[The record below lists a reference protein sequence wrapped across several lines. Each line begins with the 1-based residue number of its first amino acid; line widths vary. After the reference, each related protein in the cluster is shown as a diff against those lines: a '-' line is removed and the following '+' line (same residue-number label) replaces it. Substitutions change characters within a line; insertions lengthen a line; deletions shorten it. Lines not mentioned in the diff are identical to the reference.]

1 MTVINTNTAALG
13 AQYNLKKVQSS
24 MDEAM
29 AALSSGKRIN
39 SAADDAAG
47 IAIATRM
54 ESQVRGLNQAM
65 RNAADG
71 QSLVATA
78 EGAMDEITNMLQR
91 MRELAIQSANDT
103 NSDDDREALNL
114 EVDALIAEIDRVVN
128 TTSFNNK
135 NILDG
140 SADMNFQVGAK
151 AGETMNVSISSLGT
165 SALGSLTGAPSPSA
179 VLSSSHQGVEA
190 ATTEV
195 SIAFNGND
203 TYSFNLN
210 FGTGATQDTLA
221 IQADMNNSSAVSIAG
236 AINEAIAN
244 NANLGDYEAATSSG
258 NVVTIKSTY
267 GEAISIDTFAS
278 VGSGTATYSTINGGT
293 GSSTVVNLGGATA
306 NTGTAFSTTAAN
318 TTYTAGS
325 AATSGTA
332 AVFVHTFTD
341 SDFASGTAAT
351 WATTDF
357 GSTPGAVD
365 HLEISF
371 GDFTTTIDASAATS
385 PGEFATLANVE
396 QDAYEF
402 SVVITDNGDGTLS
415 HTLKAV
421 ANEVGAVA
429 TADIPTIRAVDANGA
444 TITDGAFGNTKPMQE
459 TNATADPAS
468 PGTPLPDG
476 TAGVDAAAAVAEA
489 GGTKLFLEMIGAD
502 SYAFTLDTASI
513 SFAYDGTSANRD
525 TIAQSIETTLATLTD
540 TYSVVNANGRI
551 EITNQSNNAMALSAF
566 TSVGSGKIIAST
578 VAEDATAGQGTSEI
592 LDDTVAAVT
601 ANTAAAGTPTATGVD
616 LSFTAA
622 DTYSFK
628 ISDGVRTAVVDATAI
643 TATNDAAGMLA
654 AINYG
659 LEQAGMDTSITATEA
674 TGVIT
679 LTQAAGREISVSDFL
694 SNGTGAMLV
703 DGDANTTGISRY
715 LDDGQ
720 GTGAATVSQIDI
732 ETSSGA
738 SDAIAIIDRALQDV
752 STERAQL
759 GAVSNRLDHTISNLG
774 NITISTEGAQS
785 RVEDA
790 DFAEATSSLTKS
802 QILTQAATAM
812 LAQANAS
819 KQSVLSLL
827 QG

>member
-103 NSDDDREALNL
+103 NSADDREALNL
-114 EVDALIAEIDRVVN
+114 EVDALITEIDRVVN

-151 AGETMNVSISSLGT
+151 AGETMNVSINSLGT
-165 SALGSLTGAPSPSA
+165 SALGSLTGAPSSSA
-179 VLSSSHQGVEA
+179 VLSSSHQGAEA
-190 ATTEV
+190 ETTEV

-203 TYSFNLN
+203 SYSFNLK
-210 FGTGATQDTLA
+210 FGSGASLETLA
-221 IQADMNNSSAVSIAG
+221 ISADMNNSSAVSIAG

-278 VGSGTATYSTINGGT
+278 VGAGTATYSTINGGT
-293 GSSTVVNLGGATA
+293 GSDAVVNLGGATA
-306 NTGTAFSTTAAN
+306 NTGTTFTTTAAT

-325 AATSGTA
+325 DATSGTA

-341 SDFASGTAAT
+341 SDFASGAADT
-351 WATTDF
+351 WATGDF
-357 GSTPGAVD
+357 GSNPAAVD

-371 GDFTTTIDASAATS
+371 GDFTTTIDKDAATS

-415 HTLKAV
+415 HTLKAT

-429 TADIPTIRAVDANGA
+429 TRHPKNQSNRCQWQRN
-444 TITDGAFGNTKPMQE
+444 TDGAFGM
-459 TNATADPAS
+459 
-468 PGTPLPDG
+468 
-476 TAGVDAAAAVAEA
+476 V
-489 GGTKLFLEMIGAD
+489 
-502 SYAFTLDTASI
+502 SI
-513 SFAYDGTSANRD
+513 W
-525 TIAQSIETTLATLTD
+525 
-540 TYSVVNANGRI
+540 
-551 EITNQSNNAMALSAF
+551 
-566 TSVGSGKIIAST
+566 K
-578 VAEDATAGQGTSEI
+578 
-592 LDDTVAAVT
+592 
-601 ANTAAAGTPTATGVD
+601 
-616 LSFTAA
+616 
-622 DTYSFK
+622 
-628 ISDGVRTAVVDATAI
+628 
-643 TATNDAAGMLA
+643 
-654 AINYG
+654 
-659 LEQAGMDTSITATEA
+659 
-674 TGVIT
+674 
-679 LTQAAGREISVSDFL
+679 
-694 SNGTGAMLV
+694 
-703 DGDANTTGISRY
+703 
-715 LDDGQ
+715 
-720 GTGAATVSQIDI
+720 
-732 ETSSGA
+732 
-738 SDAIAIIDRALQDV
+738 
-752 STERAQL
+752 
-759 GAVSNRLDHTISNLG
+759 
-774 NITISTEGAQS
+774 
-785 RVEDA
+785 
-790 DFAEATSSLTKS
+790 
-802 QILTQAATAM
+802 
-812 LAQANAS
+812 
-819 KQSVLSLL
+819 
-827 QG
+827 

>member
-103 NSDDDREALNL
+103 NSADDREALNL
-114 EVDALIAEIDRVVN
+114 EVDALITEIDRVVN

-151 AGETMNVSISSLGT
+151 AGETMNVSINSLGT
-165 SALGSLTGAPSPSA
+165 SALGSLTGAPSSTA
-179 VLSSSHQGVEA
+179 VLSSSHSGVESE
-190 ATTEV
+190 TTEV

-210 FGTGATQDTLA
+210 ITDSAGNAQALA
-221 IQADMNNSSAVSIAG
+221 ISAEMNNSSAVSIAG

-244 NANLGDYEAATSSG
+244 NATLGDYEAATTSG
-258 NVVTIKSTY
+258 NVVTIKSTF
-267 GEAISIDTFAS
+267 GQAITVDSFSS
-278 VGSGTATYSTINGGT
+278 VGAGTATYSTIAGGT
-293 GSSTVVNLGGATA
+293 GSDAVVSLGGATA
-306 NTGTAFSTTAAN
+306 NTGQVFNTTAAN
-318 TTYTAGS
+318 TNYTAGS

-332 AVFVHTFTD
+332 AVFVLTFDET
-341 SDFASGTAAT
+341 DFAATDAGT
-351 WATTDF
+351 WAAGDMGTN
-357 GSTPGAVD
+357 AQ
-365 HLEISF
+365 HLEIAF
-371 GDFTTTIDASAATS
+371 GDFNTTIDLTGSDS
-385 PGEFATLANVE
+385 PGAFATLANVE

-402 SVVITDNGDGTLS
+402 SVVTTDDGDGTLS
-415 HTLKAV
+415 YTLKAT

-429 TADIPTIRAVDANGA
+429 TADIPTIKVIDTGGNVAA
-444 TITDGAFGNTKPMQE
+444 DGAFANGVAMEVTNSVTTVGNEP
-459 TNATADPAS
+459 N
-468 PGTPLPDG
+468 G

-489 GGTKLFLEMIGAD
+489 GGSKLFLEMLGAD
-502 SYAFTLDTASI
+502 SYAFTLDTAAI

-525 TIAQSIETTLATLTD
+525 TIAQSIETTLNALGGD
-540 TYSVVNANGRI
+540 TYSVVNANGRV
-551 EITNQSNNAMALSAF
+551 EITNQSNSAMALSAF
-566 TSVGSGKIIAST
+566 TSTGSGKIVAST
-578 VAEDATAGQGTSEI
+578 VAEDAGAQGVSEI
-592 LDDTVAAVT
+592 LDDTVAAVSAST
-601 ANTAAAGTPTATGVD
+601 VAAGTPTATGVD
-616 LSFTAA
+616 LSFTAD

-628 ISDGVRTAVVDATAI
+628 ISDGVRTAVVDATAVDV
-643 TATNDAAGMLA
+643 TGTDATGMLA
-654 AINYG
+654 AIDYG
-659 LEQAGMDTSITATEA
+659 LKQAGMDTSITAA
-674 TGVIT
+674 HAAGVIT
-679 LTQAAGREISVSDFL
+679 LTQAAGREISISDFL
-694 SNGTGAMLV
+694 SNGVGSMLV
-703 DGDANTTGISRY
+703 DGDTNTTGVSRY

-720 GTGAATVSQIDI
+720 GTGSATVSQIDI
-732 ETSSGA
+732 ETSTGA

>member
-1 MTVINTNTAALG
+1 MEVVMTVINTNTAALG

-165 SALGSLTGAPSPSA
+165 AALGSLTGAPSSSA

-190 ATTEV
+190 ETTEV

-210 FGTGATQDTLA
+210 ITDSAGNAQALA
-221 IQADMNNSSAVSIAG
+221 ISADMNNSSAVSIAG
-236 AINEAIAN
+236 AINTAIAN
-244 NANLGDYEAATSSG
+244 NATLGDYEAATSSG

-267 GEAISIDTFAS
+267 GQKITVDSFAS

-293 GSSTVVNLGGATA
+293 GSDAVVNLGGASA
-306 NTGTAFSTTAAN
+306 NTGTAFTTTTA
-318 TTYTAGS
+318 TTNYSAAV

-332 AVFVHTFTD
+332 AVFAMTFD
-341 SDFASGTAAT
+341 ENDVANADASTWVAGDLGTAPA
-351 WATTDF
+351 
-357 GSTPGAVD
+357 AVD
-365 HLEISF
+365 HLEIKF
-371 GDFTTTIDASAATS
+371 GDYNVSIATADATS
-385 PGEFATLANVE
+385 PGTFAAAANVE
-396 QDAYEF
+396 QDAYTF
-402 SVVITDNGDGTLS
+402 SVVTTDDGDGTLS
-415 HTLKAV
+415 YTLKAV
-421 ANEVGAVA
+421 ANQVGAVA
-429 TADIPTIRAVDANGA
+429 TADIPTINAIDANGNV
-444 TITDGAFGNTKPMQE
+444 ITDGLFGTGQQAMATNNTLVP
-459 TNATADPAS
+459 
-468 PGTPLPDG
+468 G
-476 TAGVDAAAAVAEA
+476 TAGTDAAAAVAET
-489 GGTKLFLEMIGAD
+489 GGTKLYLEMLGAD
-502 SYAFTLDTASI
+502 TYGFTLDGVAI
-513 SFAYDGTSANRD
+513 SFSYDGTGADRD
-525 TIAQSIETTLATLTD
+525 VIAQSVETALAAAADGD

-551 EITNQSNNAMALSAF
+551 EITNQSNDDMALSAF
-566 TSVGSGKIIAST
+566 TSTGSGKIVAST
-578 VAEDATAGQGTSEI
+578 DVADASTQGVSEI
-592 LDDTVAAVT
+592 LDDTVSAVT
-601 ANTAAAGTPTATGVD
+601 ADTQAAGTPTATVVD

-628 ISDGVRTAVVDATAI
+628 ISDGVRTAVVDATAVA
-643 TATNDAAGMLA
+643 ATNDAAGMLA

-659 LEQAGMDTSITATEA
+659 LEQAGMDTSITAAHA

-679 LTQAAGREISVSDFL
+679 LTQAGGREISVSDFL
-694 SNGTGAMLV
+694 SDGVGAMLA
-703 DGDANTTGISRY
+703 DGGTGTTGISRY

-720 GTGAATVSQIDI
+720 GSGSATVSQIDI
-732 ETSSGA
+732 ETSTGA

>member
-114 EVDALIAEIDRVVN
+114 EVDALISEIDRVVN

-151 AGETMNVSISSLGT
+151 AGETMSVSISSLGT
-165 SALGSLTGAPSPSA
+165 SALGSLTGAPSSSA
-179 VLSSSHQGVEA
+179 VLTSTHKGVESE
-190 ATTEV
+190 TTEV

-203 TYSFNLN
+203 NYSFNLN
-210 FGTGATQDTLA
+210 LTNSAGAVQTLA
-221 IQADMNNSSAVSIAG
+221 ISAEMNNSSAVSIAG

-244 NANLGDYEAATSSG
+244 NATLGDYEAATSSG
-258 NVVTIKSTY
+258 NVVTIKNTF
-267 GEAISIDTFAS
+267 GQAITLDSFSS
-278 VGSGTATYSTINGGT
+278 VGSGTATYSTINGGAS
-293 GSSTVVNLGGATA
+293 SSTVVNLGGASA
-306 NTGTAFSTTAAN
+306 NTGTVFNTTAAN

-325 AATSGTA
+325 DATSGTA
-332 AVFVHTFTD
+332 AVFVMTFD
-341 SDFASGTAAT
+341 ESDFAATDAGTWASGDFGTATA
-351 WATTDF
+351 A
-357 GSTPGAVD
+357 D
-365 HLEISF
+365 HLEIAF
-371 GDFTTTIDASAATS
+371 GDFTTTISLSDATS

-402 SVVITDNGDGTLS
+402 SVVTTDDGDGTLS
-415 HTLKAV
+415 YTLKAT

-429 TADIPTIRAVDANGA
+429 TTDIPTIKAVAADGSVNA
-444 TITDGAFGNTKPMQE
+444 DGAFAGGKAME
-459 TNATADPAS
+459 VTNSVT
-468 PGTPLPDG
+468 TPTNLPDG
-476 TAGVDAAAAVAEA
+476 TAGVDAADAVAET
-489 GGTKLFLEMIGAD
+489 GGSKLYLEMLGAD
-502 SYAFTLDTASI
+502 TYTFTLDTAAI

-525 TIAQSIETTLATLTD
+525 VIAQSISTTLATLTD
-540 TYSVVNANGRI
+540 TYSVENANGRI

-578 VAEDATAGQGTSEI
+578 DVADAGAQGVSQVLDDATAA
-592 LDDTVAAVT
+592 VAAST
-601 ANTAAAGTPTATGVD
+601 TAAGTPTATEVD
-616 LSFTAA
+616 LSFTAD

-628 ISDGVRTAVVDATAI
+628 ISDGVRTAVVDATAV
-643 TATNDAAGMLA
+643 TATGTPDASGMLA

-659 LEQAGMDTSITATEA
+659 LEQAGMDTSITAA
-674 TGVIT
+674 HASGVIT
-679 LTQAAGREISVSDFL
+679 LTQAAGREITVSDFL
-694 SNGTGAMLV
+694 SNGVGAMLA
-703 DGDANTTGISRY
+703 DAGTGTTGISRY

-720 GTGAATVSQIDI
+720 GSGSATVSQIDI
-732 ETSSGA
+732 ETSTGA